1 MTGSVTGLRRS
12 SEALPKARPV
22 PKKDS
27 GHCLVVFSPPLHY
40 SFLNPSETI
49 TSKKYAQQINEMH
62 KKLQRLQL
70 ALINRKDPILL
81 HDNAQPQSHNQYSK
95 R

>member
-49 TSKKYAQQINEMH
+49 ISEKHTQQVDEI
-62 KKLQRLQL
+62 R
-70 ALINRKDPILL
+70 
-81 HDNAQPQSHNQYSK
+81 
-95 R
+95 